1 MSRFS
6 DERTLVGSFEDLTLL
21 PPPDISEHPGFSGNA
36 TFSPRDRPQMITT
49 SGAPEVYSWADD
61 RRRIEA
67 ERNVDPNRNLGR
79 VTFNFLPAQVLPR
92 PPRSTG
98 KFVPMDPPFNAR
110 QMPTE
115 AAAKSP
121 YRSSAGSR
129 GRNDRKSTESQK
141 NIFGMRSN
149 KSQLQI
155 NTRPSSDTEIYESFQ
170 PGSPTGPVPALTH
183 PKTPVDSPRTATTPV
198 SETFDTKKSSLRK
211 VTDLFKQKSDKQS
224 DKQIDKQIDTVLSP
238 TSARAVDGGPL
249 RTFQRPDLVS
259 LLSANFP
266 IPIAN
271 AFKGTIPAHHF
282 ELSHL

>member
-6 DERTLVGSFEDLTLL
+6 DERTLVDSFEDLTLL
-21 PPPDISEHPGFSGNA
+21 PPPDISEHPAFSGNA

-49 SGAPEVYSWADD
+49 SSVAEVYSWADD

-79 VTFNFLPAQVLPR
+79 VKFNFLPAQVLPR
-92 PPRSTG
+92 PPLAASSSN
-98 KFVPMDPPFNAR
+98 FIPMDPPFNAR
-110 QMPTE
+110 SMATE

-129 GRNDRKSTESQK
+129 SRKDRKSTESQ
-141 NIFGMRSN
+141 NNVFNMRTN

-155 NTRPSSDTEIYESFQ
+155 NTRPSSDTDLYESFQ
-170 PGSPTGPVPALTH
+170 PGSPIGPVPALIH
-183 PKTPVDSPRTATTPV
+183 PKTPVDSPRSATTPV

-224 DKQIDKQIDTVLSP
+224 DKQIDKQIDTILP

-259 LLSANFP
+259 HFMP
-266 IPIAN
+266 ISPLTN
-271 AFKGTIPAHHF
+271 C
-282 ELSHL
+282 